1 MELIVIQESTPDVII
16 ISEALP
22 GSINDSAVS
31 GSSTYS
37 SQKIE
42 SRLDEMFI
50 GFERIQIL
58 SQAAYDAIETPDSS
72 TLYVI
77 L

>member
-16 ISEALP
+16 INES
-22 GSINDSAVS
+22 SVINDGSVS

-50 GFERIQIL
+50 GFERIQML

-77 L
+77 I